1 MQLRSILRT
10 SMESAATMS
19 GITTLARR
27 LTPHRTAIL
36 AWHNV
41 VHPEEAGLGDSSL
54 HLPLP
59 AFIRQVEHIART
71 HDVVPLDEALENN
84 GSSRRRPRAVLT
96 FDDAYRGA
104 VTLALPELRKRGLP
118 ATVFTAPA
126 LLGKPSTWWDDL
138 AAAGILTD
146 EIRTTAL
153 QQHAGRAHEVRAA
166 FLTSIPRLLPG
177 SYGIATENE
186 LRTHTTDGIT
196 LGSHSWAHEHLPSL
210 EREELTENLQRT
222 LQWLE
227 ASNLPHTKTLSLPY
241 GATSKQVEETAVE
254 AGHPAILLVS
264 GGRAKHDH
272 PASRTPRINIPAG
285 MTVRG
290 LELRLSGLKR

>member
-1 MQLRSILRT
+1 MDLRSVLRT
-10 SMESAATMS
+10 SMEGAATTS
-19 GITTLARR
+19 GITALARR

-41 VHPEEAGLGDSSL
+41 VHPDDAALGDTSL

-71 HDVVPLDEALENN
+71 HDVVPLDEALESN
-84 GSSRRRPRAVLT
+84 GSRPRRPRAVLT

-138 AAAGILTD
+138 AAAGILSH
-146 EIRTTAL
+146 EIRATAL
-153 QQHAGRAHEVRAA
+153 QKHAGRAHEVRAA
-166 FLTSIPRLLPG
+166 FLTSIPRLLP
-177 SYGIATENE
+177 SAYGIATEHE
-186 LRTHTTDGIT
+186 LRAHIRDGIT

-210 EREELTENLQRT
+210 ERDELTQNLQQT

-227 ASNLPHTKTLSLPY
+227 SSGLPHTKLLSLPY
-241 GATSKQVEETAVE
+241 GATSTTVE
-254 AGHPAILLVS
+254 AVALQTGHPAVLLVS
-264 GGRAKHDH
+264 GGRAATTT
-272 PASRTPRINIPAG
+272 PTTRIPRINIPAA
-285 MTVRG
+285 MTTRG
-290 LELRLSGLKR
+290 LELRLSGLKS